1 MLYYINIFILEPVI
15 FIGEGEYN
23 VNVLKE
29 IKVSES
35 YLGMDQD
42 DRKCQ
47 NEEPLYNCTTRR
59 YLDNLMEKCGC
70 LPFNI
75 RISNKICLNDDN

>member
-1 MLYYINIFILEPVI
+1 MILEPII

-42 DRKCQ
+42 VTECQ
-47 NEEPLYNCTTRR
+47 NEESFYNCTTRKFMDT
-59 YLDNLMEKCGC
+59 LIEKCGC
-70 LPFNI
+70 LPITI
-75 RISNKICLNDDN
+75 RISNEVLLL

>member
-1 MLYYINIFILEPVI
+1 MILEPVI

-42 DRKCQ
+42 VTECQ
-47 NEEPLYNCTTRR
+47 NEESFCNCATRKFMDT
-59 YLDNLMEKCGC
+59 LIEKCGC
-70 LPFNI
+70 LPINI
-75 RISNKICLNDDN
+75 RISNEVLMFEK

>member
-1 MLYYINIFILEPVI
+1 MISEPVI

-35 YLGMDQD
+35 YLGMDQGVTE
-42 DRKCQ
+42 CQ
-47 NEEPLYNCTTRR
+47 NEESFYNCTTRKFKDT
-59 YLDNLMEKCGC
+59 LLEKCGC
-70 LPFNI
+70 LPINI
-75 RISNKICLNDDN
+75 RISNEVLMFEK

>member
-1 MLYYINIFILEPVI
+1 MILEPVI

-42 DRKCQ
+42 VTECQ
-47 NEEPLYNCTTRR
+47 NEESFYNCTTRKFMDT
-59 YLDNLMEKCGC
+59 LIEKCGC
-70 LPFNI
+70 LPINI
-75 RISNKICLNDDN
+75 RISNEVLMFEQWDFLQQF